1 MKVLKAGDILKIL
14 NNLKE
19 KYGNKLLEAPV
30 VLGDDEELNGVHSAF
45 FCQEIDTKN
54 PKGDDLLF
62 DIEDIKYQT
71 EWIEF
76 DKDKKEKVIKYEGLT
91 ILIS

>member
-14 NNLKE
+14 IRLRD
-19 KYGNKLLEAPV
+19 KYGNELLDAPI

-54 PKGDDLLF
+54 PKDDDLLF
-62 DIEDIKYQT
+62 DIEDIKCQT
-71 EWIEF
+71 DWVEF
-76 DKDKKEKVIKYEGLT
+76 DKDKKEKRVKYTGLT